1 MKRPT
6 HATRVTAA
14 VLAAGAPSAAALWWL
29 AWRAGGPD
37 GLRGAPDAAAV
48 ALAAT
53 AALGLGA
60 LSVRARVERPLQTL
74 ANVLAALRAG
84 DFSVRGRAPDAPDG
98 PTAAADPGADD
109 ALGLALAEANQL
121 ADTLRAERLG
131 ARESAALLRRV
142 LATVDVALFAFDERD
157 RLQLVNAAGARLL
170 AVPEAAALGAS
181 AAALGLGA
189 LLDGEGRA
197 GVAAAG
203 RVVAATFPGGSGRWD
218 VRAGGFRQDG
228 RPHRL
233 LVVTDLSE
241 ALRAEERVAWQRLVR
256 VLSHEINNSLAP
268 IKTIAGSLARRARRA
283 AAEGDGAALDPL
295 AAARG
300 LETVAER
307 ADALARFLGAYARLT
322 RLPPPARRPVDV
334 AAWVARAAALEHRVP
349 VEVRAA
355 PHAAFA
361 SAPNEAPVDAG
372 EAGPVRVDADPDQ
385 LDQLLINLVRNA
397 ADAALETGGG
407 VRVWWA
413 LGEGAAGG
421 PPRAA
426 LRVTVEDDG
435 PGLAATANLFV
446 PFYSTKPE
454 GSGIGLALARQIA
467 EAHGGTVTLANRDD
481 GAHGCR
487 AVVTLPAGT
496 P

>member
-1 MKRPT
+1 
-6 HATRVTAA
+6 
-14 VLAAGAPSAAALWWL
+14 
-29 AWRAGGPD
+29 
-37 GLRGAPDAAAV
+37 
-48 ALAAT
+48 
-53 AALGLGA
+53 
-60 LSVRARVERPLQTL
+60 
-74 ANVLAALRAG
+74 
-84 DFSVRGRAPDAPDG
+84 
-98 PTAAADPGADD
+98 
-109 ALGLALAEANQL
+109 ALGLALVEANRL

-157 RLQLVNAAGARLL
+157 RLQLVNPAGARLL
-170 AVPEAAALGAS
+170 ARADDDALGAS
-181 AAALGLGA
+181 AAALGLDA
-189 LLDGEGRA
+189 LVGDDG
-197 GVAAAG
+197 AAAA
-203 RVVAATFPGGSGRWD
+203 RVVAATFPGGSGRWE
-218 VRAGGFRQDG
+218 VRTGSFRQNG

-283 AAEGDGAALDPL
+283 AADGDPGVLDPL
-295 AAARG
+295 ATARG
-300 LETVAER
+300 LETVADR

-334 AAWVARAAALEHRVP
+334 AAWIARTAALEHRVP
-349 VEVRAA
+349 VEVHPPPDAA
-355 PHAAFA
+355 A
-361 SAPNEAPVDAG
+361 
-372 EAGPVRVDADPDQ
+372 VRVDADPDQ

-407 VRVWWA
+407 VRAWWA
-413 LGEGAAGG
+413 ADDAGAPSGG
-421 PPRAA
+421 PV
-426 LRVTVEDDG
+426 RVVIEDDG

-446 PFYSTKPE
+446 PFYSTKLD

-481 GAHGCR
+481 GQHGCR
-487 AVVTLPAGT
+487 AVVTLPVRG